1 MKMKK
6 VILRNFCAM
15 LFAHLFFLQ
24 VAFAG
29 NPVDCLKKQDP
40 INCLASEAQSRLDQ
54 SKDGT
59 LRSEKYGSLLV
70 TLATAGHRQD
80 SIYFASEKATLE
92 AGSLLS
98 QWQLMI
104 GRYTYALR
112 FLPSPLLV
120 EYKKN
125 IFSLAGLL
133 DKRLDPTDT
142 LYMTISACEAREA
155 IASKVRDD
163 WRFFL
168 DDQCRSDLYDLEKLN
183 DEDRLL
189 WVIMAPFIDSSN
201 RDRSSLDESIEK
213 SSALAKAF
221 EEDILSLKD
230 RERKNALLGLSLL
243 SRAIQVIA
251 YANMGSSQKSKDAIL
266 ELKNKL
272 KDKVIHENKSVYIK
286 DMTRTVKSMMPT
298 MLAMVGLFAE
308 AKVELK
314 TVLGDMGRAKK
325 LSIDDAVDIL
335 DSAIEAQSLIQTGLP
350 H

>member
-1 MKMKK
+1 MKK
-6 VILRNFCAM
+6 AILRNFCAM
-15 LFAHLFFLQ
+15 FFLYLFVLQ

-59 LRSEKYGSLLV
+59 LRSEKYGSLLL

-112 FLPSPLLV
+112 FLPGPLLI

-142 LYMTISACEAREA
+142 LDMTISACEAREA

-163 WRFFL
+163 WRLFL
-168 DDQCRSDLYDLEKLN
+168 DDQCRSDFYDLEKLN
-183 DEDRLL
+183 DDEEKML
-189 WVIMAPFIDSSN
+189 WVIAAPLIDSFN
-201 RDRSSLDESIEK
+201 RDRSSFDESIEK
-213 SSALAKAF
+213 SSTLAKAF
-221 EEDILSLKD
+221 EKDILSIKD
-230 RERKNALLGLSLL
+230 RGRKNNLLGLSILL
-243 SRAIQVIA
+243 RAIQVRA
-251 YANMGSSQKSKDAIL
+251 NVNMGSSQKSMDAVL

-272 KDKVIHENKSVYIK
+272 KSKVIHENKSLYIK
-286 DMTRTVKSMMPT
+286 EVTLAVKSTMPA

-308 AKVELK
+308 AKAELK
-314 TVLGDMGRAKK
+314 TVLGDMGRANK
-325 LSIDDAVDIL
+325 LSIDDAVGIL
-335 DSAIEAQSLIQTGLP
+335 NSAIEAQSLIQTGLP
-350 H
+350 L